1 MIYQYLYGDSY
12 KTFDEKR
19 KLERAQI
26 KKYQDLYITPE
37 VANNA
42 TAIKESD
49 PTLSPGV
56 ISSLAYVNATPGNV
70 QLASLEQAKI
80 NAQTHKNHITQV
92 PPSFVSTIGEYLKE
106 SNEEYIES
114 TPQLDPLRQGI
125 KRTIRGIFQ
134 TWNAGLEA
142 FYQRKARANI
152 MLTGELEQTLQD
164 EYNLTPEEAQK
175 IGKAWQLAGLLTPQ
189 QNTPGKTLR
198 NPDTG
203 EELTVEEIKELRKKF
218 PGAPIPTQ
226 ESEFNY
232 RNSLATSIGKLLVK
246 KEFGIP
252 EEFNQQKQQKA
263 YKDAGPSSLEVVLRK
278 ISEEAE
284 LETDDFIKNIPEAY
298 KRLGVKGVTEIY
310 DEMTGTGFI
319 SAGPAEDEANR
330 LKEANLYGGRT
341 ITAGRYISDAVL
353 GIENERA
360 DFWVSGLIDAAAL
373 IFLDPATYVT
383 FGGAKGV
390 QAGKKLKT
398 ANKTLSKL
406 KELQKA
412 GELDDA
418 AEVARNFMKEDTSQA
433 VMDII
438 LDYKGPDK
446 FLQLLKAN
454 KDPDFALKL
463 FEAENYDDML
473 KAV

>member
-198 NPDTG
+198 NPD
-203 EELTVEEIKELRKKF
+203 L
-218 PGAPIPTQ
+218 
-226 ESEFNY
+226 
-232 RNSLATSIGKLLVK
+232 SLIH
-246 KEFGIP
+246 I
-252 EEFNQQKQQKA
+252 
-263 YKDAGPSSLEVVLRK
+263 
-278 ISEEAE
+278 
-284 LETDDFIKNIPEAY
+284 
-298 KRLGVKGVTEIY
+298 
-310 DEMTGTGFI
+310 
-319 SAGPAEDEANR
+319 
-330 LKEANLYGGRT
+330 
-341 ITAGRYISDAVL
+341 
-353 GIENERA
+353 
-360 DFWVSGLIDAAAL
+360 
-373 IFLDPATYVT
+373 
-383 FGGAKGV
+383 
-390 QAGKKLKT
+390 
-398 ANKTLSKL
+398 
-406 KELQKA
+406 
-412 GELDDA
+412 
-418 AEVARNFMKEDTSQA
+418 
-433 VMDII
+433 
-438 LDYKGPDK
+438 
-446 FLQLLKAN
+446 
-454 KDPDFALKL
+454 
-463 FEAENYDDML
+463 
-473 KAV
+473 